1 MSIFPSRELL
11 DYGSWVAS
19 AQWDRFCSSSG
30 IDSTA
35 VTGLGDLDA
44 DAVGALERMFTTAK
58 ETRSRE
64 LSAAV
69 DSGIGF
75 LPRLMRIP
83 VRKIIFG

>member
-1 MSIFPSRELL
+1 M
-11 DYGSWVAS
+11 AS
-19 AQWDRFCSSSG
+19 AQWDKFCSTSG
-30 IDSTA
+30 IDPTA
-35 VTGLGDLDA
+35 VAALGDLDA
-44 DAVGALERMFTTAK
+44 DAVGTLERMFVTAT

-64 LSAAV
+64 LNSAV